1 MTARLD
7 HQSTPRKSTLYSSLP
22 IPRTQIEGDETMP
35 RKAKAAPAA
44 EKNAPEAKVNK
55 TAAIKAALKA
65 NPKKSNVEI
74 SELLMADGWDA
85 KPTYISVVK
94 SNMKKGKGKKKAA
107 AVAPAAEAVPAVPK
121 DAVSVA
127 LLQKAKKMIKDLG
140 GVKAAKQAID
150 ALAQLL
156 D

>member
-1 MTARLD
+1 
-7 HQSTPRKSTLYSSLP
+7 
-22 IPRTQIEGDETMP
+22 MP
-35 RKAKAAPAA
+35 RKAKSTEPETKTTEAP
-44 EKNAPEAKVNK
+44 KMSKK
-55 TAAIKAALKA
+55 AAIKAALKA
-65 NPKKSNVEI
+65 NPKKSNQEI
-74 SELLMADGWDA
+74 SELLKADGWDA

-94 SNMKKGKGKKKAA
+94 SNMKGKKRKKAKPAPVAEVA
-107 AVAPAAEAVPAVPK
+107 APAVPK

-127 LLQKAKKMIKDLG
+127 LMQKAKKLAAQLG

>member
-1 MTARLD
+1 
-7 HQSTPRKSTLYSSLP
+7 
-22 IPRTQIEGDETMP
+22 MP
-35 RKAKAAPAA
+35 RKAKAAPAG
-44 EKNAPEAKVNK
+44 EKKDTEAKVNK
-55 TAAIKAALKA
+55 TAAVKDALKA
-65 NPKKSNVEI
+65 NPKLSTRGI
-74 SELLMADGWDA
+74 SELLKTQGIDVTIGYVSA
-85 KPTYISVVK
+85 IK
-94 SNMKKGKGKKKAA
+94 SKMRGKGKKKAA
-107 AVAPAAEAVPAVPK
+107 AAAPAAEAAPALPK